1 MLQRALLGR
10 GGLNMEIPG
19 LGPVTKDD
27 QFDSH
32 CSEPL
37 PVAALGGKICRI
49 IVEDYDNDHAREDF
63 HVAVKN
69 FLSIDQ
75 FVLQA
80 AEPYIFQY
88 YLDCNS
94 DFSPDDEDYLII
106 DSPRD
111 VWKHVKFGDE
121 PIVTRRAYGDHGVY
135 VSLECNCDWEIEHGL
150 QIVFKNGLKV
160 NKIGPYDG
168 NLTNSDAY
176 ARNDLEDA
184 IYVPVSNL

>member
-1 MLQRALLGR
+1 M
-10 GGLNMEIPG
+10 
-19 LGPVTKDD
+19 
-27 QFDSH
+27 
-32 CSEPL
+32 
-37 PVAALGGKICRI
+37 
-49 IVEDYDNDHAREDF
+49 
-63 HVAVKN
+63 
-69 FLSIDQ
+69 
-75 FVLQA
+75 
-80 AEPYIFQY
+80 
-88 YLDCNS
+88 
-94 DFSPDDEDYLII
+94 II

-168 NLTNSDAY
+168 HLTNSDAY

>member
-1 MLQRALLGR
+1 
-10 GGLNMEIPG
+10 MEISSLG
-19 LGPVTKDD
+19 LITKDD
-27 QFDSH
+27 RLDWYRSQ
-32 CSEPL
+32 PL
-37 PVAALGGKICRI
+37 PVAALGGKICQI
-49 IVEDYDNDHAREDF
+49 LLEDYDDDHAKEDI
-63 HVAVKN
+63 HVAIKN

-75 FVLQA
+75 STLQE

-94 DFSPDDEDYLII
+94 DLSPEDEDYLII

-121 PIVTRRAYGDHGVY
+121 PIVTLRVYGDRGVY

-160 NKIGPYDG
+160 NKVGAYDG
-168 NLTNSDAY
+168 HLTNSDAY
-176 ARNDLEDA
+176 DRDDLEDI
-184 IYVPVSNL
+184 IYVSVRDL

>member
-1 MLQRALLGR
+1 
-10 GGLNMEIPG
+10 MEIPG
-19 LGPVTKDD
+19 LGLVTKDD
-27 QFDSH
+27 QFDWYR
-32 CSEPL
+32 SEPL
-37 PVAALGGKICRI
+37 PVAALGGKSCQI
-49 IVEDYDNDHAREDF
+49 ILENYDDYHAKEDIHA
-63 HVAVKN
+63 AIKN

-75 FVLQA
+75 STLRE

-88 YLDCNS
+88 YTDCNS
-94 DFSPDDEDYLII
+94 DLSPEDEDYLVI

-111 VWKHVKFGDE
+111 VLKRVKFGDE
-121 PIVTRRAYGDHGVY
+121 PIVTRRAYGDRGVY

-168 NLTNSDAY
+168 HLTNSDAY